1 MMPKR
6 LFDITLSLIGL
17 TVMLPLFALVAILIK
32 IDSSGPVFYKH
43 RRVGKNFKPFGVYK
57 FRTMVKDAD
66 KIGPQI
72 TSGGDPR
79 ITTIGRFLR
88 KSKIDELPQLINVL
102 KGDMSL
108 VGPRPEVEGYVT
120 LYKKDYQEILKVRPG
135 ITDIS
140 SVIYRDEE
148 SVLKEQPDPEEYYK
162 NILLPKK
169 IQLAKKYVKNQSLLL
184 DLKIILATILKVI
197 FPNYPVTFLMPED
210 TTNI

>member
-1 MMPKR
+1 MPKR

-17 TVMLPLFALVAILIK
+17 TFMLPLFAIIAILIK
-32 IDSSGPVFYKH
+32 IDSQGPVFYKH

-79 ITTIGRFLR
+79 ITKIGRFLR

-108 VGPRPEVEGYVT
+108 VGPRPEVEKYVN

-148 SVLKEQPDPEEYYK
+148 AVLKEQPNPDEYYK
-162 NILLPKK
+162 NILLPRK
-169 IQLAKKYVKNQSLLL
+169 IQLAKKYVKNQSILL

-197 FPNYPVTFLMPED
+197 FPNHPVTSLMPED
-210 TTNI
+210 TTNL

>member
-1 MMPKR
+1 MPKR
-6 LFDITLSLIGL
+6 LLDITLSLIGL
-17 TVMLPLFALVAILIK
+17 TVMLPLFALIAILIK
-32 IDSSGPVFYKH
+32 IDSPGPVFYKH
-43 RRVGKNFKPFGVYK
+43 RRIGKNFKPFGVYK

-66 KIGPQI
+66 KRGPQI

-79 ITTIGRFLR
+79 ITKIGRFLR

-108 VGPRPEVEGYVT
+108 VGPRPEVEKYVN

-148 SVLKEQPDPEEYYK
+148 SVLKEQHDPEEYYK
-162 NILLPKK
+162 NILLPQK
-169 IQLAKKYVKNQSLLL
+169 IQLAKKYVKNQSVIF
-184 DLKIILATILKVI
+184 DMKIILATILKVI
-197 FPNYPVTFLMPED
+197 FPNHPVTFLMPED
-210 TTNI
+210 STNL